1 MFRSIT
7 AVLLGVFVTFVIETL
22 VVFGIM
28 GPLFEAFMDQSP
40 AVGAV
45 WGAVLLVV
53 PVAFSF
59 YFGGM
64 AAGYRATTRHAL
76 HGLIVVLALFVL
88 SPALNLLALN
98 SEQDPLPQIRGAQTA
113 VLFAVAAIAATVGA
127 RRGKGLYQ
135 YNQSH
140 LRRQRSR

>member
-1 MFRSIT
+1 M
-7 AVLLGVFVTFVIETL
+7 LLGVFVTFVIETL

-28 GPLFEAFMDQSP
+28 GPLFEVFMDQSP
-40 AVGAV
+40 TGGAV

-53 PVAFSF
+53 PVALSF

-113 VLFAVAAIAATVGA
+113 VLFVVAAIAATVGA

-140 LRRQRSR
+140 LRRPRSR